1 MEYDLLTVDMHS
13 KKSDGEKTVKLVDN
27 GEVLVSLMD
36 AVFSLC

>member
-13 KKSDGEKTVKLVDN
+13 KKGEGEKTVKLVDN

-36 AVFSLC
+36 AVFSLY

>member
-13 KKSDGEKTVKLVDN
+13 KKGEGEKTVKLVDN